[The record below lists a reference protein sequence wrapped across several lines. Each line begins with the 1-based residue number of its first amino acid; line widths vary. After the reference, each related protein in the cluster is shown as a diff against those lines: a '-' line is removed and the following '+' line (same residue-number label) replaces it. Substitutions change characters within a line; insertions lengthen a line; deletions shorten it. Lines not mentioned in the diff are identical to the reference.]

1 MILLDSKRI
10 DRSLKRMT
18 YQVLEEVRD
27 SPVHITGLN
36 ERGFRVAERVT
47 KILENISTHPFTLSR
62 INADNDSDFN
72 FNKPVQP
79 NETLLLV
86 DDVIFSGN
94 TMYRA
99 MEKIGELSRFKKVLV
114 MVLIDR
120 GHRTLPVQAEI
131 VGMHVPTKLNE
142 HIELVIRDNKPEKVT
157 LTKQ

>member
-1 MILLDSKRI
+1 MILLDSKHI

-18 YQVLEEVRD
+18 YQVLEEVRE
-27 SPVHITGLN
+27 SPVHVVGLN
-36 ERGFRVAERVT
+36 KRGYLVAQRVSQ
-47 KILENISTHPFTLSR
+47 ILETISSHPFTLNR
-62 INADNDSDFN
+62 IHADDESSFE
-72 FNKPVQP
+72 FEGSVQP
-79 NETLLLV
+79 DDTLLLV

-120 GHRTLPVQAEI
+120 GHRTIPVHAEI

-142 HIELVIRDNKPEKVT
+142 HIELVIKNNKPEKIT
-157 LTKQ
+157 LTK